1 MQQKNGNG
9 QRETGNGQRTTRNGQ
24 RTTDNEQRTMTTTD
38 LAVTGVTWNLADLY
52 AGPDDPAITA
62 DLDAALARAQAF
74 ARRYRGTLQV
84 PGGPTP
90 QWLVAAVAELE
101 SIAEQA
107 DKPAVYAGL
116 LHAADTRPPQHG
128 ALVAMTQERGSAI
141 RNQLLFFDLEWLA
154 LDDAITQRLIDD
166 PACARYRHHLS
177 ALRRYR
183 PHTLSEP
190 EEKLLEET
198 ANTGRRAFHR
208 LFDEVLSEMTFEV
221 EVDGARQRLNESA
234 ILALLHDGRREL
246 RQRAARAL
254 TEGLRDQSLL
264 LTFIFNVIAQDHA
277 QVDRL
282 RSYPDA
288 MAARHLAN
296 EIDSATVDALMSA
309 CEANSDI
316 VGDYYRLKRRLLGL
330 DVLYDYDRYAP
341 IAGEADPMPWPA
353 AGELVLEAYGD
364 FSPRMRDIASK
375 FFDGRWIDAE
385 VRDGKR
391 GGAFS
396 SGAVPSVH
404 PYILLS
410 YLGHPRDVQTLAHEL
425 GHGVHQ
431 YLARERGYLQ
441 ADTALTMAETASV
454 FGEMLVFDRL
464 RRQEQPAQAR
474 LAQLCAFIEEAFGT
488 VFRQIALTRFEQ
500 RLHDVRRR
508 EGELSSE
515 RIGTIWHE
523 VNAAL
528 YGDSVALTEDYRW
541 WWAYIPHFIHSPF
554 YCYAYGFGE
563 LLVLALYELYRERG
577 PAFVPQYLDLLA
589 TGGSDAPAAL
599 LARLGI
605 DIKDPAFWQRG
616 LGVLRR
622 LVAEAKVLTDD

>member
-1 MQQKNGNG
+1 MS
-9 QRETGNGQRTTRNGQ
+9 TR
-24 RTTDNEQRTMTTTD
+24 D
-38 LAVTGVTWNLADLY
+38 LGVAGVSWNLADLY
-52 AGPDDPAITA
+52 TGPDDPALTR
-62 DLDAALARAQAF
+62 DLDEAFARAQSF
-74 ARRYRGTLQV
+74 AERYRATINT
-84 PGGPTP
+84 PAGPAP
-90 QWLVAAVAELE
+90 EWLAGAVAELE
-101 SIAEQA
+101 SIVEQA
-107 DKPAVYAGL
+107 DKPAIFAGL
-116 LHAADTRPPQHG
+116 LHAADTRPPTHG

-141 RNQLLFFDLEWLA
+141 RNELLFFDLEWLA
-154 LDDAITQRLIDD
+154 LDEAVAQRLIAA
-166 PACARYRHHLS
+166 PACARYRHHLA

-198 ANTGRRAFHR
+198 ANTGRRAFSR
-208 LFDEVLSEMTFEV
+208 LFDESLSAMTFAV
-221 EVDGARQRLNESA
+221 EIDGVRQTLNESA
-234 ILALLHDGRREL
+234 VIALLHDARRDVRE
-246 RQRAARAL
+246 RAARAL
-254 TEGLRDQSLL
+254 TEGLRDHSLL
-264 LTFIFNVIAQDHA
+264 LTFIFNVVAQDHA
-277 QVDRL
+277 QLDRL
-282 RSYPDA
+282 RAYSDP

-296 EIDSATVDALMSA
+296 EIDSGTVNALMTA
-309 CEANSDI
+309 CEANTDI
-316 VGDYYRLKRRLLGL
+316 VADYYRLKRRLLGL
-330 DVLYDYDRYAP
+330 DVLKDYDRYAP
-341 IAGEADPMPWPA
+341 IAGAADLMPWPA
-353 AGELVLEAYGD
+353 ARALVLEAYSD
-364 FSPRMRDIASK
+364 FSPRMSDIAAQ
-375 FFDGRWIDAE
+375 FFTGRWIDAE

-396 SGAVPSVH
+396 SGGVPSAH

-464 RRQEQPAQAR
+464 RRQDQPPQAR
-474 LAQLCAFIEEAFGT
+474 LALLCAFIEEAFGT

-500 RLHDVRRR
+500 GLHEVRRR

-515 RIGTIWHE
+515 RIGTIWHD

-528 YGDSVALTEDYRW
+528 YGDSVELTDDYRW

-577 PAFVPQYLDLLA
+577 AAFVPQYLDLLA
-589 TGGSDAPAAL
+589 AGGSDAPAAL
-599 LARLGI
+599 LARLGV
-605 DIKDPAFWQRG
+605 DIQQPSFWQRG
-616 LGVLRR
+616 LGVLRG
-622 LVAEAKVLTDD
+622 LVEEAHALATIG